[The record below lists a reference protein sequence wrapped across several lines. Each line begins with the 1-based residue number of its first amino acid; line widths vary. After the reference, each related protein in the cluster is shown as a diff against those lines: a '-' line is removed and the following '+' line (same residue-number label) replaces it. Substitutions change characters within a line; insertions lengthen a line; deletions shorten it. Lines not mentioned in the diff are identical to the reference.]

1 MPRITFIEPDGTEK
15 TVESRVGQSLMELAR
30 DNDVRG
36 IVAECNGGLSCATC
50 HCYLPEAVADA
61 IPAPAEMEQEMLEF
75 AAAER
80 RATSRLSC
88 QVIVTD
94 AMDGMRVELPDT
106 QV

>member
-1 MPRITFIEPDGTEK
+1 MPKITFVGPDGTATTLEAQL
-15 TVESRVGQSLMELAR
+15 GQSLMELAR

-50 HCYLPEAVADA
+50 HCYLPEDLGSTV
-61 IPAPAEMEQEMLEF
+61 PGPSEMEQDMLDF

-80 RATSRLSC
+80 RPTSRLSC
-88 QVIVTD
+88 QVIVT
-94 AMDGMRVELPDT
+94 AEMDGAVIELPET